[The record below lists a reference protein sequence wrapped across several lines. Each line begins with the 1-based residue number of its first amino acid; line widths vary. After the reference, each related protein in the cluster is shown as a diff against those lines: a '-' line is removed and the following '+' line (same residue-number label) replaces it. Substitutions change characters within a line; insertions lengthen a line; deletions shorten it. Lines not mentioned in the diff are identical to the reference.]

1 MLSKGQQFKY
11 RQKILPQTQRIM
23 KPQVLLITL
32 ACTIAATGCSTSQAQ
47 GKVKSSN
54 LQTNSGISNPVG
66 TAIVPSPEPGNT
78 RTEISKSSVETDGG
92 YKCNRTAN
100 HLFLGN
106 GTQKNRYKNPIYTL
120 HLCVAG
126 KELKSYEIVTG
137 RSFTQ
142 KKNRNQS
149 GTHSPL
155 PNGKYRMNS
164 ALTQGM
170 VVEVGRVNGLNV
182 SQPFLPITPLFSTGR
197 SALGIHVD
205 PSYNKDPKE
214 DGTSGCIG
222 LTNAEDFRSLWSE
235 IKHYQIK
242 DLQVAINT
250 TGSNNPD
257 VADRRI
263 DEN

>member
-1 MLSKGQQFKY
+1 
-11 RQKILPQTQRIM
+11 M

-32 ACTIAATGCSTSQAQ
+32 ACTIAATGCSISQAQ
-47 GKVKSSN
+47 PNVESSN
-54 LQTNSGISNPVG
+54 VQANSGISSPAVMAVIPSSEPEG
-66 TAIVPSPEPGNT
+66 TG
-78 RTEISKSSVETDGG
+78 TEISKSSVETGSG

-106 GTQKNRYKNPIYTL
+106 GTQKNRYNNPIYAL
-120 HLCVAG
+120 HLCVGG

-137 RSFTQ
+137 RNFTQ

-155 PNGKYRMNS
+155 PNGKYRMNN

-170 VVEVGRVNGLNV
+170 VVEVGRVSGLSV
-182 SQPFLPITPLFSTGR
+182 SQPFLPITPSFSTGR

-222 LTNAEDFRSLWSE
+222 LTNAADFRSLWSE
-235 IKHYQIK
+235 IKQYQIR

-257 VADRRI
+257 VADRLI